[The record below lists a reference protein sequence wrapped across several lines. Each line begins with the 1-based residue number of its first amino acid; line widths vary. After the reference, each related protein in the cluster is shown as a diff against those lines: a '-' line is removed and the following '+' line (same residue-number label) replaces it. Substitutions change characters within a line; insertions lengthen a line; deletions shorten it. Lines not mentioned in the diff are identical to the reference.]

1 MLASFSLLYRC
12 ASICVGCPSQSELQP
27 AKWPDSAR
35 KISDKPLA
43 SAPHAISQFAA
54 DANTRFSVDNTAKMA
69 IEEESHLDL
78 TATFGINALAALA
91 TVLGGMVIFSNK
103 LLQLANPMTMAVLL
117 SISGGV
123 TIFQAL
129 VVLFGS
135 SFKEFT
141 DAFAL
146 ENNESDDDEV
156 GNAWLAATGSFG
168 TGIVISYIVD
178 FIVKKLTPGQNPNGT
193 ARMQAERLSFEEGT
207 MEIKPPVELVQNH
220 GSDVFIK
227 MDEAAKE
234 KLQRMGILSAIAVGV
249 HNIPEGIATFV
260 ASSEHAY
267 IGLSLAIGVAL
278 HNVAEGIAV
287 AAPIYFAT
295 GSSWRGLMW
304 CLLSAIAQHLG
315 GVIAFASLGMN
326 ADNLS
331 QAVLYGI
338 SAGMLVGIGMKEII
352 PTAYMYA
359 NGRMHLVSAGSLGGM
374 FLMAVGFIFFK
385 YVGV

>member
-1 MLASFSLLYRC
+1 
-12 ASICVGCPSQSELQP
+12 
-27 AKWPDSAR
+27 
-35 KISDKPLA
+35 
-43 SAPHAISQFAA
+43 
-54 DANTRFSVDNTAKMA
+54 
-69 IEEESHLDL
+69 
-78 TATFGINALAALA
+78 
-91 TVLGGMVIFSNK
+91 
-103 LLQLANPMTMAVLL
+103 
-117 SISGGV
+117 
-123 TIFQAL
+123 
-129 VVLFGS
+129 
-135 SFKEFT
+135 
-141 DAFAL
+141 
-146 ENNESDDDEV
+146 
-156 GNAWLAATGSFG
+156 
-168 TGIVISYIVD
+168 
-178 FIVKKLTPGQNPNGT
+178 
-193 ARMQAERLSFEEGT
+193 
-207 MEIKPPVELVQNH
+207 MEIKPPVEMVQNQ
-220 GSDVFIK
+220 GNDVFIK

-304 CLLSAIAQHLG
+304 CLLSAIAQHIG
-315 GVIAFASLGMN
+315 GIIAFASLGMN

-374 FLMAVGFIFFK
+374 FLMAAGLIFFK
-385 YVGV
+385 YIGV